1 MVRAGRLVADT
12 PHALPRLWE
21 WSRIIVT
28 VRQQSAN
35 SFSALRSI

>member
-1 MVRAGRLVADT
+1 MVRAWRLVDAT

-21 WSRIIVT
+21 LSRIIVT
-28 VRQQSAN
+28 VCQQSVN